1 MRFERTVLPGVG
13 LCQRF
18 ATAHGQLASVISHP
32 GGRRDVVIYHPQD
45 SDTAICTLVLDQS
58 EAQAVAGVLNQA
70 VTVDHL
76 AELERQLPGVTV
88 VRIPVAV
95 GGVADG
101 RRWRET
107 ALSGRPLSLLAVV
120 RAGRVVPTPGEDYV
134 LLAGD
139 EVVVAGAETATTAAV
154 DVLAGH

>member
-1 MRFERTVLPGVG
+1 MRFERTVIPGVG

-18 ATAHGQLASVISHP
+18 TTAHGQRAGVISHL
-32 GGRRDVVIYHPQD
+32 GGRRDVVIYHPED
-45 SDTAICTLVLDQS
+45 SDTALCTLVLDQS
-58 EAQAVAGVLNQA
+58 EAQAVAGVLDQA
-70 VTVDHL
+70 VTIDHL
-76 AELERQLPGVTV
+76 AELERQLPGITV

-95 GGVADG
+95 GGPADG
-101 RRWRET
+101 RRWRDT

-120 RAGRVVPTPGEDYV
+120 RAGRVVPTPGDDYV

-139 EVVVAGAETATTAAV
+139 EVVVAGAEAATTAAT

>member
-1 MRFERTVLPGVG
+1 MRFERTVIHGVG

-18 ATAHGQLASVISHP
+18 ATAHGQWASVISHP
-32 GGRRDVVIYHPQD
+32 GGRRDIVIYHPD
-45 SDTAICTLVLDQS
+45 DTDTAVGTLVLDQS

-70 VTVDHL
+70 ITVDHL

-95 GGVADG
+95 GGDG
-101 RRWRET
+101 DGKRWRDT
-107 ALSGRPLSLLAVV
+107 ALSGLPLSLLAVV
-120 RAGRVVPTPGEDYV
+120 RAGRVVPTPGDDYV

-139 EVVVAGAETATTAAV
+139 EVVVAGAEAATTTAV
-154 DVLAGH
+154 DVFAGH

>member
-18 ATAHGQLASVISHP
+18 ATTNGQWASVISHP
-32 GGRRDVVIYHPQD
+32 GGRRDIVIYHPED
-45 SDTAICTLVLDQS
+45 GDTALGTLVLDQS
-58 EAQAVAGVLNQA
+58 EAQAVAAVLNQA

-95 GGVADG
+95 DSVGDG
-101 RRWRET
+101 KRWRDT
-107 ALSGRPLSLLAVV
+107 GLSGRPLSLLAVV
-120 RAGRVVPTPGEDYV
+120 RAGRVVPTPGDDFV

-139 EVVVAGAETATTAAV
+139 EVAVAGTEAATTSAA

>member
-18 ATAHGQLASVISHP
+18 ATANGQWASVISHP
-32 GGRRDVVIYHPQD
+32 GGRRDVVIYHPED
-45 SDTAICTLVLDQS
+45 GDTALATLVLDQS
-58 EAQAVAGVLNQA
+58 EAQAFAAVLNQA

-95 GGVADG
+95 DSVGDG
-101 RRWRET
+101 KRWRDT
-107 ALSGRPLSLLAVV
+107 GLSGRPLSLLAVV
-120 RAGRVVPTPGEDYV
+120 RAGRVVPTPGDDFV

-139 EVVVAGAETATTAAV
+139 EVAVAGTEAATTSAA

>member
-1 MRFERTVLPGVG
+1 MRFERTVIPGVG

-18 ATAHGQLASVISHP
+18 ATAHGQQAGVISHP
-32 GGRRDVVIYHPQD
+32 GGRRDVVIYHPED
-45 SDTAICTLVLDQS
+45 SDTALCTLVLDRS

-88 VRIPVAV
+88 VRIPVTV
-95 GGVADG
+95 GSVGDG
-101 RRWRET
+101 RRWRDT
-107 ALSGRPLSLLAVV
+107 ALSRRPLSLLAVV
-120 RAGRVVPTPGEDYV
+120 RAGRVVPTPGDDYV

-139 EVVVAGAETATTAAV
+139 EVVVAGAESATTTAV